1 MHNTYSN
8 NTLSRIS
15 VIIKFLVYE
24 FSAIETLRD
33 GKDPT
38 EQENQE
44 LWEMLIENGRLYL
57 GKILLEY
64 ISH

>member
-1 MHNTYSN
+1 MS
-8 NTLSRIS
+8 
-15 VIIKFLVYE
+15 IIINFFVYE

-44 LWEMLIENGRLYL
+44 LWEMIIENGRLYL
-57 GKILLEY
+57 GKILSKYL
-64 ISH
+64 SL

>member
-1 MHNTYSN
+1 MKKTRHLENHFLTD
-8 NTLSRIS
+8 
-15 VIIKFLVYE
+15 FLVYE

-57 GKILLEY
+57 GKILVAKRV
-64 ISH
+64 H

>member
-1 MHNTYSN
+1 MN
-8 NTLSRIS
+8 NLENHFLTD
-15 VIIKFLVYE
+15 FLVYE

-44 LWEMLIENGRLYL
+44 LWDMLIENGRLYL
-57 GKILLEY
+57 GKILVAKRV
-64 ISH
+64 H

>member
-1 MHNTYSN
+1 MS
-8 NTLSRIS
+8 
-15 VIIKFLVYE
+15 IIINFFVYE

-64 ISH
+64 LSH